1 MVIGFNKKGDF
12 NFGGTV
18 ATIGAILIFIGF
30 SWLVAINWA
39 SIPDPFKVVILLLAT
54 AVAYTVGVL
63 FRINEHPKIGESLLI
78 LGALLYGL
86 SIFLIAQMYNLGVD
100 VQSQANLFLLAW
112 IGILIVAYVFSSS
125 SSLVIALSGFLAWIG
140 WQYFALAD
148 LFTGADFAIG
158 VLAIIYLIIGVLL
171 YGLTQIHKSRDHHFA
186 SVYRYWTAFYILLL
200 TYILS
205 FQTLLPLL
213 WPEGFNIGVGTL
225 IFLLVLGVIAIVAA
239 IIGIFMSLDAKKL
252 TGKEVVGFL
261 VLLVLYVLLISVAS
275 LVSGHGGFF
284 GGRNIGTG
292 LWMLWIFDNILFIF
306 VILSVIG
313 YGTRYKSTPIINLA
327 ISFFVIDIITR
338 YIGFWMDLAGAWSFA
353 VMSIIGGIIL
363 IFGGWGIEKWREGLL
378 QKARQLIVEVL
389 EAEGGVSPVVRLE
402 KILIQEQ

>member
-1 MVIGFNKKGDF
+1 MI
-12 NFGGTV
+12 
-18 ATIGAILIFIGF
+18 
-30 SWLVAINWA
+30 
-39 SIPDPFKVVILLLAT
+39 
-54 AVAYTVGVL
+54 
-63 FRINEHPKIGESLLI
+63 
-78 LGALLYGL
+78 
-86 SIFLIAQMYNLGVD
+86 
-100 VQSQANLFLLAW
+100 
-112 IGILIVAYVFSSS
+112 
-125 SSLVIALSGFLAWIG
+125 
-140 WQYFALAD
+140 
-148 LFTGADFAIG
+148 
-158 VLAIIYLIIGVLL
+158 IIYLIIGVLL

-363 IFGGWGIEKWREGLL
+363 IFGGWGIGKWREGLL
-378 QKARQLIVEVL
+378 QKARQKKQTGYEI
-389 EAEGGVSPVVRLE
+389 R
-402 KILIQEQ
+402 